1 MMKRQLV
8 MGLVLAIAAAVAVSA
23 QAVRNVPR
31 VSIDEL
37 KGLMAKKQVLVIDVR
52 NMVEFGNGH
61 IPGAMNIPYGQ
72 ASAEEEELRKEKRTV
87 VLYCACVNESSA
99 ARAAVEMTELGIPNI
114 KVLLGGWDEWV
125 KRGEKTE
132 K

>member
-1 MMKRQLV
+1 MTTRRLICS
-8 MGLVLAIAAAVAVSA
+8 LALAMAAVALVSA

-31 VSIDEL
+31 VSIDDL
-37 KGLMAKKQVLVIDVR
+37 KVLMAKKQVLVIDVR
-52 NMVEFGNGH
+52 NMQEFAGGH
-61 IPGAMNIPYGQ
+61 IPGAMNVPYGQ
-72 ASAEEEELRKEKRTV
+72 ASAQEEELRKEKRTI

-99 ARAAVEMTELGIPNI
+99 ARAAVEMSDLGIPNI

-125 KRGEKTE
+125 KRGEKAE

>member
-1 MMKRQLV
+1 MKTRIAMLV
-8 MGLVLAIAAAVAVSA
+8 MILTMSMVSLASA

-31 VSIDEL
+31 VTIDEL
-37 KGLMAKKQVLVIDVR
+37 KALMTKKAVLVIDVR
-52 NMVEFGNGH
+52 NMVEFGEGH

-72 ASAEEEELRKEKRTV
+72 ASAEEEQLRKEKRTI

-99 ARAAVEMTELGIPNI
+99 ARAAVEMDGLGIPNV
-114 KVLLGGWDEWV
+114 KVLLGGWEEWV
-125 KRGEKTE
+125 SRGEKTE

>member
-1 MMKRQLV
+1 MTRRRLIAAIV
-8 MGLVLAIAAAVAVSA
+8 LVLAAVSLASA

-31 VSIDEL
+31 VSIDDL
-37 KGLMAKKQVLVIDVR
+37 KVMMAKTQVLVIDVR
-52 NMVEFGNGH
+52 NMQEFGEGH

-72 ASAEEEELRKEKRTV
+72 ASAEEEALRKETRTI

-99 ARAAVEMTELGIPNI
+99 ARAAVEMSDLGIPNI

-125 KRGEKTE
+125 KRGERTE